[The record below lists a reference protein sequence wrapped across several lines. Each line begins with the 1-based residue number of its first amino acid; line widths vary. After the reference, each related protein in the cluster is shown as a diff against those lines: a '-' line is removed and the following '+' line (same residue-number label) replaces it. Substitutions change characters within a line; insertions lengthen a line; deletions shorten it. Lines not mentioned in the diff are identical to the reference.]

1 MEMFKLNLKD
11 KIALTGTIIL
21 VFGVGLLAFTF
32 VSAYAFLAQD
42 LSILTSSD
50 IAQTFGDALA
60 PLISTCIRIMY
71 LGVMGWVGSLLTIRG
86 VTILSQARQMP
97 VVATQEPA
105 VKKEKVKEEAKAE
118 AKAVPKV
125 EKTEKPEAETKQPE
139 PKKTEPKT
147 EPQAEP
153 KPYEPEVIMLPPKT
167 MPQTQKE
174 QQQEK
179 PAQADQ
185 K

>member
-1 MEMFKLNLKD
+1 MFKLNLKD

-97 VVATQEPA
+97 VVATQEPV

-118 AKAVPKV
+118 TKAVPKV